1 MILDELTPNKMS
13 KTIDKYIKVS
23 TFSMVNNH
31 YQCHPYL
38 FIAENYSTRLMIM
51 SFWAP
56 APKFCAEEK
65 KFFSCSPKIF
75 RYITVCIPVNR
86 DLWPQSDPRET
97 QQKPENLAP
106 GPQWD
111 ATKLENYDPSGTLR
125 KAERRD
131 LEP

>member
-1 MILDELTPNKMS
+1 MILNELTPNKMS

-65 KFFSCSPKIF
+65 KFFSCSQEI
-75 RYITVCIPVNR
+75 CA
-86 DLWPQSDPRET
+86 LC
-97 QQKPENLAP
+97 
-106 GPQWD
+106 
-111 ATKLENYDPSGTLR
+111 KLVISKSND
-125 KAERRD
+125 
-131 LEP
+131 